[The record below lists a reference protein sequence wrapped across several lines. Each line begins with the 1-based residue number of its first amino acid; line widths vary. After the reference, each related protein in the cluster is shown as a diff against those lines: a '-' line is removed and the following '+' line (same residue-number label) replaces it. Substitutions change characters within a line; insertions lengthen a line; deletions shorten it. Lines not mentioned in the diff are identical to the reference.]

1 MKAIQFV
8 IIYQKAQRCA
18 LSGGGIILR
27 ISSKLA
33 AAVVFSTVAAGVA
46 VAAPATA
53 NTAVDSTTV
62 TMPMTVV
69 GYDAKVAEA
78 HGYKIETDADGVQ
91 RSVPITE
98 AAKKQAMKDAA
109 ATQVSKPGG
118 VSVKNIVRGNCGSSS
133 LNIVRYSNGVRIATS
148 YSVKAT
154 SIQHT
159 WNVDGSTLT
168 KTFSNGFSGL
178 NNKPTWSATHDV
190 AISGNA
196 SAHAT
201 VRAGSSALLVNG
213 EVCAAGAPTDAY

>member
-1 MKAIQFV
+1 M
-8 IIYQKAQRCA
+8 
-18 LSGGGIILR
+18 R

-33 AAVVFSTVAAGVA
+33 AVVLISTVAAGVA
-46 VAAPATA
+46 AAVPASA
-53 NTAVDSTTV
+53 NAAADSTTV

-78 HGYKIETDADGVQ
+78 HGYKIETGVDGVKH
-91 RSVPITE
+91 SVPVTA
-98 AAKKQAMKDAA
+98 AAKKQAARDAA
-109 ATQVSKPGG
+109 AAQVSKSGG

-133 LNIVRYSNGVRIATS
+133 LNIVHYTNGVRIATS

-168 KTFSNGFSGL
+168 KAFSNGFSGL

-213 EVCAAGAPTDAY
+213 EVCTAGAPTDAY